1 MKSHEERDLQT
12 LVIRA
17 EHGFSKENSLHD
29 RVLNQITER
38 TFSELRGK
46 ANLEISPD
54 LYSCSRNACQK
65 IV

>member
-17 EHGFSKENSLHD
+17 EHGFSKEHRLDD

-38 TFSELRGK
+38 TFSELQGK
-46 ANLEISPD
+46 VNLAISPD
-54 LYSCSRNACQK
+54 L
-65 IV
+65 

>member
-17 EHGFSKENSLHD
+17 EHRFNKENSLHD

-46 ANLEISPD
+46 ANLAISPD
-54 LYSCSRNACQK
+54 L
-65 IV
+65 

>member
-17 EHGFSKENSLHD
+17 EHGFSKEHRLDD

-38 TFSELRGK
+38 IFYALRGK
-46 ANLEISPD
+46 ENLAISPK
-54 LYSCSRNACQK
+54 L
-65 IV
+65 

>member
-17 EHGFSKENSLHD
+17 EHRFSKENSLHD

-46 ANLEISPD
+46 ANLAISPD
-54 LYSCSRNACQK
+54 L
-65 IV
+65 